1 MRSASLRHELRRGL
15 SGDRLLVRRYVR
27 RCVPSRLS
35 GPVSC
40 VPEKEKK
47 LYLTPYSTFSW
58 QHNIHRRSEQ
68 KSAPKLHTSTSSSA
82 RVHTLGA
89 PFTRP
94 PQPLAPS
101 KRSTCN
107 RSCAWMYRPES

>member
-40 VPEKEKK
+40 VPVCFIKQ
-47 LYLTPYSTFSW
+47 YQIGT
-58 QHNIHRRSEQ
+58 
-68 KSAPKLHTSTSSSA
+68 
-82 RVHTLGA
+82 
-89 PFTRP
+89 
-94 PQPLAPS
+94 
-101 KRSTCN
+101 
-107 RSCAWMYRPES
+107 